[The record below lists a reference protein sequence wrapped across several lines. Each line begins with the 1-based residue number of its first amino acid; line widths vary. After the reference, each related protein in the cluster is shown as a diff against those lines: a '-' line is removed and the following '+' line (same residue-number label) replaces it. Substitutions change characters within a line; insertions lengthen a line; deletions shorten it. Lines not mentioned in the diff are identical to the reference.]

1 MFFLQQGVNFS
12 TVYSGWAA
20 SIPRYRDHGEKL
32 TPFEYYLLI
41 IAFLLLR
48 FSNCFDPTF
57 LLNEGMRGGGG
68 KGAGVGGRSI
78 RRGEAAGDGGDEW
91 GK

>member
-20 SIPRYRDHGEKL
+20 SIPRSRDHGEKL

-48 FSNCFDPTF
+48 FSNCSF

-78 RRGEAAGDGGDEW
+78 RRGEAAGDGGDER